1 MPVSSLSSAILSHMK
16 AINNVPPPL
25 PRKVPALKLPKHI
38 DYGQL
43 DALFHV
49 NRPQGSPSFLSIL
62 TAHNEIIKNYSKIF
76 RQRKIR
82 LPRLSQQKEQRK
94 LSEYPE
100 ESQRQQSEDAHNIA
114 IYIQQLLGGHP
125 CGPKNFEEKVE
136 ELLEIL
142 KKLPIHRTLHEHKTV
157 WKMLK
162 TVPDLTSQLTDDH
175 LRILSKNVISE
186 TWIKGSTVLGNDGFY
201 VILKGLARAQT
212 QLYKNLIEEEG
223 FSATC
228 IPQSFH
234 SSAYSEDLQQP
245 AARSGTL
252 LRPWSTF
259 GTLDVTAQIQSDRTV
274 SSVVTEEDCELLKI
288 SADNYAK
295 FKSEKT
301 KFENKQ
307 IMKLIRGCPYYE
319 EWPTVSIHELVLRVK
334 WKKFP
339 RGHVIVESGNIIPF
353 VAYINSGHCNI
364 YRNVVGLVKLQPKR
378 AKKVQKLVYMGQLH
392 RQESFGELSALLR
405 QPFTCTVVAGD
416 EVEAAIIQGK
426 DLRELD
432 PVTQKL
438 MLQTAKPTFGHI
450 TDEDVRYKY
459 LQKELRKEWK
469 SFKDKMVRDSLHYNG
484 IVPGFGKWDHH
495 WTSIP
500 RNLKDTL
507 VTY

>member
-1 MPVSSLSSAILSHMK
+1 MA
-16 AINNVPPPL
+16 VPKPAEMLCCVAGAGACQSRDLKERVPL
-25 PRKVPALKLPKHI
+25 TALKLPKHI

-49 NRPQGSPSFLSIL
+49 NRPQGSRSSLSIL
-62 TAHNEIIKNYSKIF
+62 SAHNEIIKNYSKIF

-94 LSEYPE
+94 LSEYTE
-100 ESQRQQSEDAHNIA
+100 ERQRLQSEDDAHNIA
-114 IYIQQLLGGHP
+114 IYVQQLLGGHL
-125 CGPKNFEEKVE
+125 CEPKNFEEKVE

-142 KKLPIHRTLHEHKTV
+142 KKLPIHRTLREHKTV

-186 TWIKGSTVLGNDGFY
+186 TWIKGSTVVGNDGFY

-212 QLYKNLIEEEG
+212 QLYKNLVEEEG

-228 IPQSFH
+228 IPQSFP
-234 SSAYSEDLQQP
+234 SSAYSEDLQHP
-245 AARSGTL
+245 AARGTL

-295 FKSEKT
+295 FKLEKT
-301 KFENKQ
+301 KFENKE
-307 IMKLIRGCPYYE
+307 IVKLIRGCPYYE
-319 EWPTVSIHELVLRVK
+319 EWPTLYIHELVLRVK

-353 VAYINSGHCNI
+353 VAFINSGHCNI
-364 YRNVVGLVKLQPKR
+364 YRNVVGLVKLQPKKM
-378 AKKVQKLVYMGQLH
+378 KKVRKLVYMGQLH
-392 RQESFGELSALLR
+392 KQESFGELSALL
-405 QPFTCTVVAGD
+405 QLPFTCTVVAGE
-416 EVEAAIIQGK
+416 EVEAAVIQGK

-438 MLQTAKPTFGHI
+438 MLQTAKPTFGHL
-450 TDEDVRYKY
+450 TD
-459 LQKELRKEWK
+459 
-469 SFKDKMVRDSLHYNG
+469 DKTVRDSLHYNG
-484 IVPGFGKWDHH
+484 IVPGFGKWEHH
-495 WTSIP
+495 WTSVP

-507 VTY
+507 VIY